1 MRSTAAEGRGEVRS
15 LDSQS
20 SVDSA
25 SKQQLPASGLGKRFV
40 VAYIVATTA
49 VVVVCVDAQPLNDS
63 FWPRIRLSGPQMN
76 KRGVDVEQLNGVV
89 VLYFFVVGAIYRTVG
104 AVGSP

>member
-1 MRSTAAEGRGEVRS
+1 MRSTAEGRGEVRS

-40 VAYIVATTA
+40 VAYIVATTVV